1 MPNPV
6 ANRPRSGARSALLA
20 IAIFSAGSLP
30 VTADEPA
37 PRHLIYLHGRIV
49 QDQQSARPQH
59 PRFGYYEMEAILG
72 AFRKRGLAVTGEIR
86 PKSASVAESADR
98 VVEQVRHLLDSGAPA
113 SHVTVVGASMGAAIA
128 LEAAA
133 RLQQPGLRFAVL
145 GACLSGSVRDILAR
159 EARGP
164 SGHVLSVREASD
176 ELTEP
181 CPSWK
186 TEPGRLPA
194 LEARE
199 IVLHT
204 GLGHGFLY
212 RPLPEWVNPVA
223 EWALARPGP
232 LGTGPRRSSGHDA
245 YAVQRG
251 TMPTLR
257 AASRPKVD
265 LRIAPVG
272 R

>member
-1 MPNPV
+1 MSVMREGAAPFPLEGVRAGRAAV
-6 ANRPRSGARSALLA
+6 AISRRLGVPPASLALAAFLA
-20 IAIFSAGSLP
+20 SSLP
-30 VTADEPA
+30 VAAAETA

-98 VVEQVRHLLDSGAPA
+98 VVEQVRHLLDSGVPA

-186 TEPGRLPA
+186 NDPGRLPS
-194 LEARE
+194 LEASE

-204 GLGHGFLY
+204 GLAHGFLY
-212 RPLPEWVNPVA
+212 RPLPEWVDPVA
-223 EWALARPGP
+223 EWASAKP
-232 LGTGPRRSSGHDA
+232 
-245 YAVQRG
+245 
-251 TMPTLR
+251 
-257 AASRPKVD
+257 
-265 LRIAPVG
+265 
-272 R
+272 